1 MPLFLQKNTKENA
14 ANRKNYIPLNRI
26 NVYNN
31 YFFRKTCK
39 IQIYVLTLQSK
50 QY

>member
-1 MPLFLQKNTKENA
+1 MPLFFTKKIQKKRCKQVNNTL
-14 ANRKNYIPLNRI
+14 LNRI

-31 YFFRKTCK
+31 YFSEKTCK